1 MAKIFLIEDDE
12 IIAEMVGQ
20 AFFDAGHTFGW
31 IEDAQTALGVIRS
44 RKPDAIIL
52 DQRMPTMPGMELLR
66 DLRRDATTTLIP
78 VMMLTA
84 VSSENDKTIA
94 FYEGADDYMVKPFD
108 PEEVVFR
115 VEELLGRSRRV
126 LTG

>member
-1 MAKIFLIEDDE
+1 MAMIFLIEDDE
-12 IIAEMVGQ
+12 IVAEIVGA

-31 IEDAQTALGVIRS
+31 IGDSSQAMEVIRD

-52 DQRMPTMPGMELLR
+52 DQRMPGVPGMDLLR
-66 DLRRDATTTLIP
+66 DLRRNSLTTLVP
-78 VMMLTA
+78 VMMLSA
-84 VSSENDKTIA
+84 VSGENDKSIA

-126 LTG
+126 LAG